1 MNIISEAM
9 KYAELGYRVLPLKPG
24 QKVPAVRLDH
34 ASTDSEDVINMF
46 AHAGDGCG
54 VGIELTDM
62 AVLNIAQEADQAAVA
77 RLLSQI
83 SSEAGSPPPLAFT
96 PRGVHLFFGAGN
108 LQPDPITRRIPN
120 CAGEILT
127 GARQYVVAPPTIISG
142 ARYAFGPGGLPPI
155 TELPELPR
163 FLLEL
168 AEPIDSPDTRW
179 GLPAHKAAEQIL
191 RTRGRVE
198 TIKLAANL
206 RWLLSETGRHTEGGG
221 EADFPF

>member
-54 VGIELTDM
+54 VGIELTDV
-62 AVLNIAQEADQAAVA
+62 AVLNIDQVKDQASVA

-96 PRGVHLFFGAGN
+96 PNGVHLFFGAGN
-108 LQPDPITRRIPN
+108 LQPEPGVRRIPN
-120 CAGEILT
+120 YAGEILT
-127 GARQYVVAPPTIISG
+127 GDSRYVVVAPTIING
-142 ARYAFGPGGLPPI
+142 ARYAFGPGGLPAI

-163 FLLEL
+163 FLLDL
-168 AEPIDSPDTRW
+168 AEPVANPEDRW
-179 GLPAHKAAEQIL
+179 GLPAHKVAEQIV

-198 TIKLAANL
+198 ATKLAAS
-206 RWLLSETGRHTEGGG
+206 LLSEICRHTEGGG
-221 EADFPF
+221 ESDFPF